1 MCSFSRSRSL
11 THTGFGIRCQEAHA
25 RAGSFLYSIYHA
37 ACLIKNTEG
46 KRHHTEEFKDRIGWE
61 SRWVYI
67 SSTIQC
73 LQRKLCY
80 NSGHYTKDHNRA
92 VKHKLGERLG
102 VQKPVW
108 RTKADFLGSFC
119 LQTLAG
125 TQSGPMGISTF
136 LPNKEQGFHVRNW
149 ATAMDQLTS
158 PKPFLCHLFHCLPGK
173 LSRYSPLFERYFAER
188 AWCLSRARRQRSG
201 VIASKHLRFVAFY
214 SKGCYID
221 ISPLTFVLNNSVT
234 WPSTRWSSKE

>member
-1 MCSFSRSRSL
+1 MLFFSRSRSL

-25 RAGSFLYSIYHA
+25 RAGSFLYSIYQA

-46 KRHHTEEFKDRIGWE
+46 KRHHSEEFKDRIGWE
-61 SRWVYI
+61 SRWVCI

-73 LQRKLCY
+73 LQRKLCH

-92 VKHKLGERLG
+92 VKHKLRERLG

-108 RTKADFLGSFC
+108 RTKADFFGSFC
-119 LQTLAG
+119 LQRLAG

-158 PKPFLCHLFHCLPGK
+158 LKPFYAIFFTACLGNSPAILLYSSGILQTEHDVWATLGGSEVALSHQNVSDLWLFIVKDATLLFPLWPLC
-173 LSRYSPLFERYFAER
+173 
-188 AWCLSRARRQRSG
+188 
-201 VIASKHLRFVAFY
+201 
-214 SKGCYID
+214 
-221 ISPLTFVLNNSVT
+221 
-234 WPSTRWSSKE
+234 